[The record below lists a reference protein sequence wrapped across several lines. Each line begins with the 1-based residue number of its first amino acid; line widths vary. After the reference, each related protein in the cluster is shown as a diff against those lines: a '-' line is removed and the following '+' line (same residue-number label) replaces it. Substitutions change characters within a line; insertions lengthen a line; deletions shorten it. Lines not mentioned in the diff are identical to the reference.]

1 MSDFQI
7 RPQQFRKIEAGLID
21 NHPDNFRVHNARQQ
35 SALTAGLAELGFVG
49 TIIVRPHGKGRF
61 QCLDGHERL
70 SRFGATEKVPC
81 LVVKLSD
88 EEAAKFLATFD
99 TITGLADTDREALQR
114 LTAGLEWEHEDLDEL
129 ISDTLAGAGT
139 LIAEA
144 LDDIGEDDAVA
155 DEPKRTAAHKE
166 EAAPDQTGDLTELW
180 QVLVTC
186 DDEAD
191 QRAFLAQMKADQR
204 TAKAL
209 NT

>member
-129 ISDTLAGAGT
+129 ISDTLEGAGT
-139 LIAEA
+139 FVNAAIAD
-144 LDDIGEDDAVA
+144 LSKDDPEDEDEAVA
-155 DEPKRTAAHKE
+155 DPAPEQKPAPKATHECPKCGFQWKG
-166 EAAPDQTGDLTELW
+166 EARPG
-180 QVLVTC
+180 
-186 DDEAD
+186 
-191 QRAFLAQMKADQR
+191 K
-204 TAKAL
+204 
-209 NT
+209 